1 MLWKAFG
8 IVMAC
13 ANCVLIA
20 FLFYYLHLNRHTI
33 LAPANGL
40 EWKDF
45 VSILLT
51 ALGVMLAVMTLFL
64 AVLAIWGFNSLKEE
78 AIRVARTAAM
88 ETAGPVAA
96 QAAGSYL
103 QQTVPQPASPDHSDY
118 GQAAARE
125 SSSE

>member
-20 FLFYYLHLNRHTI
+20 FLFCYLHLNRHAF

-64 AVLAIWGFNSLKEE
+64 AVLAIWGIQFLERGGDQGSAYRGYGDRWPSGCTGRRLLSP
-78 AIRVARTAAM
+78 AD
-88 ETAGPVAA
+88 GPTTGVT
-96 QAAGSYL
+96 GSFRL
-103 QQTVPQPASPDHSDY
+103 RP
-118 GQAAARE
+118 G
-125 SSSE
+125 SSQGEFK